1 MKKYALNIDDRKV
14 LVSRLMELT
23 GLHSRYTFMPRC
35 AYIVGSYTVE
45 KEGTLVIEDSAAP
58 EIIRTLLDEGIIREE
73 GAETPGTPET
83 EATCGEATESECEES
98 DETVDGTEDT
108 QPTVEPG
115 ATAEESPEAQE
126 PVDVDEPMDTVNDT
140 DADEAPA
147 PAEQPTLQDVDEL
160 TISLPM
166 AGHTAQS
173 IRNFL
178 NLMYSRSPLLNKA
191 MGTNFT
197 VSQGLLDTLEQ
208 ATTRTVDEMLDE
220 LKEYRLGAGT
230 TGMTGIQITAE
241 KISLAF
247 AGPLTQEK
255 VRAYTEL
262 CAAMN
267 RMAIA
272 QKRIQAKTVNDAN
285 EKYALRIWLIRLG
298 LNGDEHKTIRKLLMQ
313 NLSGHAAFRTE
324 EDAEKF
330 RVKEKA
336 KRDALKAAKQ
346 GAHGGVSATE
356 ETGPKRQRKPPHS
369 PTVGQTA
376 HPRRRRRERKL
387 LTPYGGRR
395 IRESFFH
402 CTDINS
408 ENVQY
413 QVYFSP

>member
-1 MKKYALNIDDRKV
+1 MKKYALNIEDRKV

-45 KEGTLVIEDSAAP
+45 KEGTLVIEDNAAP

-73 GAETPGTPET
+73 GVETPET
-83 EATCGEATESECEES
+83 EAACGETTESECEES
-98 DETVDGTEDT
+98 DETVDSTEDT
-108 QPTVEPG
+108 QPTEESG
-115 ATAEESPEAQE
+115 ATAEESPEVQE
-126 PVDVDEPMDTVNDT
+126 PVDEDEPMDTVNDT
-140 DADEAPA
+140 NADEAPV
-147 PAEQPTLQDVDEL
+147 PTEQPTLQDVDEL

-191 MGTNFT
+191 MGTNFS
-197 VSQGLLDTLEQ
+197 VSQGLLDALEQ

-220 LKEYRLGAGT
+220 LEEYRLGAGN
-230 TGMTGIQITAE
+230 TGMTGISITAE

-247 AGPLTQEK
+247 DGPLTQDK
-255 VRAYTEL
+255 VSAYTEL
-262 CAAMN
+262 CSAMN
-267 RMAIA
+267 RMAVT
-272 QKRIQAKTVNDAN
+272 QKRIQAKTINDAN

-298 LNGDEHKTIRKLLMQ
+298 LNGDEHKAIRKLLMQ

-346 GAHGGVSATE
+346 AAQEGNASAGETAESEAAEPTQPDCGAD
-356 ETGPKRQRKPPHS
+356 
-369 PTVGQTA
+369 TA
-376 HPRRRRRERKL
+376 QMMEA
-387 LTPYGGRR
+387 GA
-395 IRESFFH
+395 
-402 CTDINS
+402 
-408 ENVQY
+408 
-413 QVYFSP
+413 

>member
-45 KEGTLVIEDSAAP
+45 KEGTLVIEDNAAP
-58 EIIRTLLDEGIIREE
+58 EIVRTLLDEGIICEE
-73 GAETPGTPET
+73 GAETSET
-83 EATCGEATESECEES
+83 ETACEESSESECEGS
-98 DETVDGTEDT
+98 DETVDITEDI
-108 QPTVEPG
+108 QPTEEPDT
-115 ATAEESPEAQE
+115 TAEESPEAQE
-126 PVDVDEPMDTVNDT
+126 PVDENEPMDTVNDT

-147 PAEQPTLQDVDEL
+147 PTEQPTLQDVDEL

-166 AGHTAQS
+166 SGHTAQS
-173 IRNFL
+173 LRNFL
-178 NLMYSRSPLLNKA
+178 NLMYSRGPLLNKA

-197 VSQGLLDTLEQ
+197 VSQGLLDALEQ
-208 ATTRTVDEMLDE
+208 ATPHTMSEMLDE

-336 KRDALKAAKQ
+336 KQDALKAAKQ
-346 GAHGGVSATE
+346 AAHGGVSATE
-356 ETGPKRQRKPPHS
+356 ETAEAAAEA
-369 PTVGQTA
+369 PTQPDCGADGAPQTQEA
-376 HPRRRRRERKL
+376 G
-387 LTPYGGRR
+387 T
-395 IRESFFH
+395 
-402 CTDINS
+402 
-408 ENVQY
+408 
-413 QVYFSP
+413 

>member
-1 MKKYALNIDDRKV
+1 MKNVEKWPCYFIDLERYMCYRKQRKGHKAMKKYALNIDDRKV

-45 KEGTLVIEDSAAP
+45 KEGTLVIEDNAAP

-73 GAETPGTPET
+73 GAETPETPET
-83 EATCGEATESECEES
+83 DAACGETTESECEES
-98 DETVDGTEDT
+98 DETVDSTEDT
-108 QPTVEPG
+108 QPTEESG
-115 ATAEESPEAQE
+115 ATAEESPEVQE
-126 PVDVDEPMDTVNDT
+126 PVDESEPMDTVNDT
-140 DADEAPA
+140 NADEAPA
-147 PAEQPTLQDVDEL
+147 PTEQLTLQDVDEL

-166 AGHTAQS
+166 SGHTAQS

-178 NLMYSRSPLLNKA
+178 NLMYSRGPLLNKA
-191 MGTNFT
+191 MGTNFS
-197 VSQGLLDTLEQ
+197 VSNSLLDALEQ
-208 ATTRTVDEMLDE
+208 ATTRTVGELLDE
-220 LKEYRLGAGT
+220 LEEYRLGAGT
-230 TGMTGIQITAE
+230 TGMTGICITAE

-255 VRAYTEL
+255 VSAYTEL

-267 RMAIA
+267 RMASA

-298 LNGDEHKTIRKLLMQ
+298 LNGDEHKSIRKLLMQ

-346 GAHGGVSATE
+346 AAHGGVSAAE
-356 ETGPKRQRKPPHS
+356 ETAEAAAEA
-369 PTVGQTA
+369 PTQPDCGADGAPQA
-376 HPRRRRRERKL
+376 QEA
-387 LTPYGGRR
+387 GA
-395 IRESFFH
+395 
-402 CTDINS
+402 
-408 ENVQY
+408 
-413 QVYFSP
+413 

>member
-1 MKKYALNIDDRKV
+1 MKKYALNIEDRKV

-45 KEGTLVIEDSAAP
+45 KERTLVIEDNAAP

-73 GAETPGTPET
+73 CVETPET
-83 EATCGEATESECEES
+83 EAACGETTESECEES
-98 DETVDGTEDT
+98 DETVDSTEDT
-108 QPTVEPG
+108 QPTEESG
-115 ATAEESPEAQE
+115 ATAEESPEVQE
-126 PVDVDEPMDTVNDT
+126 PVDEDEPMDTVNDT
-140 DADEAPA
+140 DADEAPV
-147 PAEQPTLQDVDEL
+147 PTEQPTLQDVDEL

-220 LKEYRLGAGT
+220 LKEYRLGAGN
-230 TGMTGIQITAE
+230 TGMTGISITAE
-241 KISLAF
+241 KISLTF

-255 VRAYTEL
+255 VSAYTEL
-262 CAAMN
+262 CSAMN
-267 RMAIA
+267 RMAVT
-272 QKRIQAKTVNDAN
+272 QKRIQAKNVNDAN

-313 NLSGHAAFRTE
+313 NLTGHAAFRTK

-336 KRDALKAAKQ
+336 KRDALKVAKQ
-346 GAHGGVSATE
+346 ATHGGVSAAE
-356 ETGPKRQRKPPHS
+356 ETAEAAAEA
-369 PTVGQTA
+369 PTQPDCGADGAPQA
-376 HPRRRRRERKL
+376 QEA
-387 LTPYGGRR
+387 GA
-395 IRESFFH
+395 
-402 CTDINS
+402 
-408 ENVQY
+408 
-413 QVYFSP
+413 

>member
-1 MKKYALNIDDRKV
+1 MKKYALNIEDRKV

-35 AYIVGSYTVE
+35 AYIVGNYTVE
-45 KEGTLVIEDSAAP
+45 KEGTLVIEDNAAP
-58 EIIRTLLDEGIIREE
+58 EIIRTLLDEGIIREA
-73 GAETPGTPET
+73 GAETPETSEPE
-83 EATCGEATESECEES
+83 AACGETTESECEES
-98 DETVDGTEDT
+98 DETVDSTEDT
-108 QPTVEPG
+108 QPTEESG
-115 ATAEESPEAQE
+115 ATAEESPEVQE
-126 PVDVDEPMDTVNDT
+126 PVYEDEPMDTVNDT
-140 DADEAPA
+140 DADEAPV
-147 PAEQPTLQDVDEL
+147 PTEQPTLQDVDEL

-178 NLMYSRSPLLNKA
+178 NLMYSRGPLLNKA
-191 MGTNFT
+191 MGTNFS
-197 VSQGLLDTLEQ
+197 VSNSLLDALEQ

-220 LKEYRLGAGT
+220 LEEYRLGAGT
-230 TGMTGIQITAE
+230 TGMTGICITAE

-247 AGPLTQEK
+247 AGPLTQDK
-255 VRAYTEL
+255 VSAYTEL

-272 QKRIQAKTVNDAN
+272 QERIQAKTVNDAN

-346 GAHGGVSATE
+346 AAHGGVSAAE
-356 ETGPKRQRKPPHS
+356 ETAEAAAEA
-369 PTVGQTA
+369 PTQPDCGADGAPQA
-376 HPRRRRRERKL
+376 QEA
-387 LTPYGGRR
+387 GA
-395 IRESFFH
+395 
-402 CTDINS
+402 
-408 ENVQY
+408 
-413 QVYFSP
+413 

>member
-1 MKKYALNIDDRKV
+1 MKKYALNIEDRKV

-45 KEGTLVIEDSAAP
+45 KEGTLVIEDNAAP
-58 EIIRTLLDEGIIREE
+58 EIIRTLLDESIIREE
-73 GAETPGTPET
+73 GVETPET
-83 EATCGEATESECEES
+83 EAACGETTESECEES
-98 DETVDGTEDT
+98 DETVDSTEDT
-108 QPTVEPG
+108 QPTEESG
-115 ATAEESPEAQE
+115 ATAEESPEVQE
-126 PVDVDEPMDTVNDT
+126 PVDEDEPMDTVNDT
-140 DADEAPA
+140 DADEAPV
-147 PAEQPTLQDVDEL
+147 PTEQPTLQDVDEL

-178 NLMYSRSPLLNKA
+178 NLMYSRGPLLNKA
-191 MGTNFT
+191 MGTNFS
-197 VSQGLLDTLEQ
+197 VSNSLLDALEQ
-208 ATTRTVDEMLDE
+208 ASTRTVEEMLDE
-220 LKEYRLGAGT
+220 LEEYRLGAGT
-230 TGMTGIQITAE
+230 TGMTGISITAE
-241 KISLAF
+241 KISLTF

-255 VRAYTEL
+255 VSAYTEL
-262 CAAMN
+262 CSAMN
-267 RMAIA
+267 RMAVT

-346 GAHGGVSATE
+346 AAHGGVSATE
-356 ETGPKRQRKPPHS
+356 ETAEA
-369 PTVGQTA
+369 PTQPDCGADGAPQA
-376 HPRRRRRERKL
+376 QEA
-387 LTPYGGRR
+387 GA
-395 IRESFFH
+395 
-402 CTDINS
+402 
-408 ENVQY
+408 
-413 QVYFSP
+413 

>member
-45 KEGTLVIEDSAAP
+45 KEGTLVIEDNAAP

-73 GAETPGTPET
+73 GAETPETSET
-83 EATCGEATESECEES
+83 ETACEESSESECEGS
-98 DETVDGTEDT
+98 DETVDITEDI
-108 QPTVEPG
+108 QPTEEPDT
-115 ATAEESPEAQE
+115 TAVESPEAQE
-126 PVDVDEPMDTVNDT
+126 PVDENKPMDTVNDT

-147 PAEQPTLQDVDEL
+147 PTEQPTLQDVDEL

-178 NLMYSRSPLLNKA
+178 NLMYSRGPLLNKA
-191 MGTNFT
+191 MGTNFS
-197 VSQGLLDTLEQ
+197 VSNSLLDALEQ
-208 ATTRTVDEMLDE
+208 ASTRTVEEMLDE
-220 LKEYRLGAGT
+220 LEEYRLGAGT

-241 KISLAF
+241 KISLTF

-255 VRAYTEL
+255 VSAYTEL
-262 CAAMN
+262 CSAMN
-267 RMAIA
+267 RMAVT

-313 NLSGHAAFRTE
+313 NLTGHAAFRTK

-336 KRDALKAAKQ
+336 KRDALKVAKQ
-346 GAHGGVSATE
+346 ATHGGVSAAEKTAE
-356 ETGPKRQRKPPHS
+356 AAAEA
-369 PTVGQTA
+369 PTQPDCGADGAPQA
-376 HPRRRRRERKL
+376 QEA
-387 LTPYGGRR
+387 GA
-395 IRESFFH
+395 
-402 CTDINS
+402 
-408 ENVQY
+408 
-413 QVYFSP
+413 

>member
-45 KEGTLVIEDSAAP
+45 KEGTLVIEDNAAP

-73 GAETPGTPET
+73 SVETPET
-83 EATCGEATESECEES
+83 EAACGETTESECEES
-98 DETVDGTEDT
+98 DETVDSTEDT
-108 QPTVEPG
+108 QPTEESG
-115 ATAEESPEAQE
+115 ATAEESPEVQE
-126 PVDVDEPMDTVNDT
+126 PVDEDEPMDTVNDT
-140 DADEAPA
+140 NADEAPA
-147 PAEQPTLQDVDEL
+147 PTEQPTLQDVDEL

-166 AGHTAQS
+166 SGHTAQS

-178 NLMYSRSPLLNKA
+178 NLMYSRGPLLNKA
-191 MGTNFT
+191 MGTNFS
-197 VSQGLLDTLEQ
+197 VSNSLLDALEQ

-220 LKEYRLGAGT
+220 LEEYRLGAGT
-230 TGMTGIQITAE
+230 TGMTGICITAE

-247 AGPLTQEK
+247 AGPLTQDK
-255 VRAYTEL
+255 VSAYTEL
-262 CAAMN
+262 CSAMN
-267 RMAIA
+267 RMAVT

-298 LNGDEHKTIRKLLMQ
+298 LNGDEHKTLRKILMQ

-346 GAHGGVSATE
+346 AAHGGVSAAE
-356 ETGPKRQRKPPHS
+356 ETAEA
-369 PTVGQTA
+369 TA
-376 HPRRRRRERKL
+376 EASTQPDCGADGAPQAQEAG
-387 LTPYGGRR
+387 T
-395 IRESFFH
+395 
-402 CTDINS
+402 
-408 ENVQY
+408 
-413 QVYFSP
+413 

>member
-45 KEGTLVIEDSAAP
+45 KEGTLVIEDNAAP

-73 GAETPGTPET
+73 GAETPETSET
-83 EATCGEATESECEES
+83 ETACEESSESECEGS
-98 DETVDGTEDT
+98 DETVDITEDI
-108 QPTVEPG
+108 QPTEEPDT
-115 ATAEESPEAQE
+115 TAVESPEAQE
-126 PVDVDEPMDTVNDT
+126 PVDENKPMDTVNDT

-147 PAEQPTLQDVDEL
+147 PTEQPTLQDVDEL

-178 NLMYSRSPLLNKA
+178 NLMYSRGPLLNKA
-191 MGTNFT
+191 MGTNFS
-197 VSQGLLDTLEQ
+197 VSNSLLDALEQ
-208 ATTRTVDEMLDE
+208 ASTRTVEEMLDE
-220 LKEYRLGAGT
+220 LEEYRLGAGT
-230 TGMTGIQITAE
+230 TGMTGISITAE
-241 KISLAF
+241 KISLTF

-255 VRAYTEL
+255 VSAYTEL
-262 CAAMN
+262 CSAMN
-267 RMAIA
+267 RMAVT

-313 NLSGHAAFRTE
+313 NLTGHAAFRTK

-336 KRDALKAAKQ
+336 KRDALKVAKQ
-346 GAHGGVSATE
+346 ATHGGVSAAE
-356 ETGPKRQRKPPHS
+356 ETAEAAAEA
-369 PTVGQTA
+369 PTQPDCGADGAPQA
-376 HPRRRRRERKL
+376 QEA
-387 LTPYGGRR
+387 GA
-395 IRESFFH
+395 
-402 CTDINS
+402 
-408 ENVQY
+408 
-413 QVYFSP
+413 

>member
-83 EATCGEATESECEES
+83 EATCGESTESECEES

-115 ATAEESPEAQE
+115 ATAEESPEVQE
-126 PVDVDEPMDTVNDT
+126 PVDEDEPMDTVNDT
-140 DADEAPA
+140 DADEAPV
-147 PAEQPTLQDVDEL
+147 PTEQPTLQDVDEL

-178 NLMYSRSPLLNKA
+178 NLMYSRGPLLNKA
-191 MGTNFT
+191 MGTNFS
-197 VSQGLLDTLEQ
+197 VSNSLLDALEQ
-208 ATTRTVDEMLDE
+208 ASTRTVEEMLDE
-220 LKEYRLGAGT
+220 LEEYRLGAGT
-230 TGMTGIQITAE
+230 TGMTGISITAE
-241 KISLAF
+241 KISLTF

-255 VRAYTEL
+255 VSAYTEL
-262 CAAMN
+262 CSAMN
-267 RMAIA
+267 RMAVT

-298 LNGDEHKTIRKLLMQ
+298 LNGDEHKAIRKLLMQ

-346 GAHGGVSATE
+346 AAQGGVSAAE
-356 ETGPKRQRKPPHS
+356 ETAEAAAEA
-369 PTVGQTA
+369 PTQPDCGADGAPQA
-376 HPRRRRRERKL
+376 QEA
-387 LTPYGGRR
+387 GA
-395 IRESFFH
+395 
-402 CTDINS
+402 
-408 ENVQY
+408 
-413 QVYFSP
+413 

>member
-45 KEGTLVIEDSAAP
+45 KEGTLVIEDNAAP

-73 GAETPGTPET
+73 GAETPETSET
-83 EATCGEATESECEES
+83 ETACEESSESECEGS
-98 DETVDGTEDT
+98 DETVDITEDI
-108 QPTVEPG
+108 QPTEEPDT
-115 ATAEESPEAQE
+115 TAEESPEALE
-126 PVDVDEPMDTVNDT
+126 PVDENEPMDTVNDT

-147 PAEQPTLQDVDEL
+147 PTEQPTLQDVDEL
-160 TISLPM
+160 TISLSM
-166 AGHTAQS
+166 SGHTAQS
-173 IRNFL
+173 LRNFL
-178 NLMYSRSPLLNKA
+178 NLMYSRGPLLNKA

-197 VSQGLLDTLEQ
+197 VSQGLLDALEQ
-208 ATTRTVDEMLDE
+208 ATPHTMSEMLDE
-220 LKEYRLGAGT
+220 LKEYRLAAGT

-313 NLSGHAAFRTE
+313 KLSGHAAFRTE

-346 GAHGGVSATE
+346 AAHGGVSATE
-356 ETGPKRQRKPPHS
+356 ETAEAAAEA
-369 PTVGQTA
+369 PTQPDCGADGAPQA
-376 HPRRRRRERKL
+376 
-387 LTPYGGRR
+387 
-395 IRESFFH
+395 
-402 CTDINS
+402 
-408 ENVQY
+408 Q
-413 QVYFSP
+413 

>member
-45 KEGTLVIEDSAAP
+45 KEGTLVIEDNAAP

-73 GAETPGTPET
+73 GVETPET
-83 EATCGEATESECEES
+83 EAACGETTESECEES
-98 DETVDGTEDT
+98 DETVDSTEDT
-108 QPTVEPG
+108 QPTEESG
-115 ATAEESPEAQE
+115 ATAEESPEVQE
-126 PVDVDEPMDTVNDT
+126 PVDEDEPMDTVNDT
-140 DADEAPA
+140 DGDEAPV
-147 PAEQPTLQDVDEL
+147 PTEQPTLQDVDEL

-178 NLMYSRSPLLNKA
+178 NLMYSRGPLLNKA
-191 MGTNFT
+191 MGTNFS
-197 VSQGLLDTLEQ
+197 VSNSLLDALEQ
-208 ATTRTVDEMLDE
+208 ASTRTVEEMLDE
-220 LKEYRLGAGT
+220 LEEYRLGAGT
-230 TGMTGIQITAE
+230 TGMTGISITAE
-241 KISLAF
+241 KISLTF
-247 AGPLTQEK
+247 AGPLTQDK

-262 CAAMN
+262 CSAMN
-267 RMAIA
+267 RMAVT

-313 NLSGHAAFRTE
+313 NLTGHAAFRTE

-336 KRDALKAAKQ
+336 KRDALKVAKQ
-346 GAHGGVSATE
+346 ATHCGASAAE
-356 ETGPKRQRKPPHS
+356 ETAETAAEA
-369 PTVGQTA
+369 PTQPDCGADGAPQAQEAGT
-376 HPRRRRRERKL
+376 
-387 LTPYGGRR
+387 
-395 IRESFFH
+395 
-402 CTDINS
+402 
-408 ENVQY
+408 
-413 QVYFSP
+413 

>member
-1 MKKYALNIDDRKV
+1 MKKYALNIEDRKV

-45 KEGTLVIEDSAAP
+45 KEGTLVIEDNAAP

-73 GAETPGTPET
+73 GVETPET
-83 EATCGEATESECEES
+83 EAACVETTESECEES
-98 DETVDGTEDT
+98 DENVDSTEDT
-108 QPTVEPG
+108 QPTEESG
-115 ATAEESPEAQE
+115 ATAEESPEVQE
-126 PVDVDEPMDTVNDT
+126 PVDESEPMDTVNDT
-140 DADEAPA
+140 DPDEAPV
-147 PAEQPTLQDVDEL
+147 PTEQPTLQDVDEL

-178 NLMYSRSPLLNKA
+178 NLMYSRGPLLNKA
-191 MGTNFT
+191 MGTNFS
-197 VSQGLLDTLEQ
+197 VSNSLLDALEQ

-220 LKEYRLGAGT
+220 LEEYRLGAGS
-230 TGMTGIQITAE
+230 TGMTGICITAE

-247 AGPLTQEK
+247 AGPLTQDK
-255 VRAYTEL
+255 VSAYTEL

-346 GAHGGVSATE
+346 AAQGGVSAAE
-356 ETGPKRQRKPPHS
+356 ETAEAAAEA
-369 PTVGQTA
+369 PTQPDCGADSAPQAQETGA
-376 HPRRRRRERKL
+376 
-387 LTPYGGRR
+387 
-395 IRESFFH
+395 
-402 CTDINS
+402 
-408 ENVQY
+408 
-413 QVYFSP
+413 

>member
-1 MKKYALNIDDRKV
+1 M
-14 LVSRLMELT
+14 
-23 GLHSRYTFMPRC
+23 
-35 AYIVGSYTVE
+35 
-45 KEGTLVIEDSAAP
+45 IEDNAAP

-73 GAETPGTPET
+73 GAETPETSET
-83 EATCGEATESECEES
+83 ETACEESSESECEGS
-98 DETVDGTEDT
+98 DETVDITEDI
-108 QPTVEPG
+108 QPTEEPDT
-115 ATAEESPEAQE
+115 TAEESPEALE
-126 PVDVDEPMDTVNDT
+126 PVDENEPMDTVNDT

-147 PAEQPTLQDVDEL
+147 PTEQPTLQDVDEL

-166 AGHTAQS
+166 SGHTAQS

-178 NLMYSRSPLLNKA
+178 NLVYSRGPLLNKA

-197 VSQGLLDTLEQ
+197 VSQGLLDALEQ
-208 ATTRTVDEMLDE
+208 ATPHTVSEMLDE
-220 LKEYRLGAGT
+220 LEEYRLGAGT

-255 VRAYTEL
+255 VSAYTEL

-336 KRDALKAAKQ
+336 KRDALKAAKE
-346 GAHGGVSATE
+346 GAHGGVSAAE
-356 ETGPKRQRKPPHS
+356 ETAEATAEA
-369 PTVGQTA
+369 PTQPDCGADGAPQA
-376 HPRRRRRERKL
+376 QEA
-387 LTPYGGRR
+387 GA
-395 IRESFFH
+395 
-402 CTDINS
+402 
-408 ENVQY
+408 
-413 QVYFSP
+413 

>member
-1 MKKYALNIDDRKV
+1 MKNVEKWPCYFIDLERYMCYRKQRKGHKAMKKYALNIDDRKV

-45 KEGTLVIEDSAAP
+45 KEGTLVIEDNAAP

-73 GAETPGTPET
+73 GAETPETPET
-83 EATCGEATESECEES
+83 DAACGETTESECEES
-98 DETVDGTEDT
+98 DETVDSTEDT
-108 QPTVEPG
+108 QPTEESG
-115 ATAEESPEAQE
+115 ATAEESPEVQE
-126 PVDVDEPMDTVNDT
+126 PVDESEPMVTVNDT
-140 DADEAPA
+140 NADEAPA
-147 PAEQPTLQDVDEL
+147 PTEQLTLQDVDEL

-166 AGHTAQS
+166 SGHTAQS

-178 NLMYSRSPLLNKA
+178 NLMYSRGPLLNKA
-191 MGTNFT
+191 MGTNFS
-197 VSQGLLDTLEQ
+197 VSNSLLDALEQ
-208 ATTRTVDEMLDE
+208 ATTRTVGELLDE
-220 LKEYRLGAGT
+220 LEEYRLGAGT
-230 TGMTGIQITAE
+230 TGMTGICITAE

-255 VRAYTEL
+255 VSAYTEL

-267 RMAIA
+267 RMASA

-298 LNGDEHKTIRKLLMQ
+298 LNGDEHKSIRKLLMQ

-346 GAHGGVSATE
+346 AAHGGVSAAE
-356 ETGPKRQRKPPHS
+356 ETAEAAAEA
-369 PTVGQTA
+369 PTQPDCGA
-376 HPRRRRRERKL
+376 DGAPRAQEA
-387 LTPYGGRR
+387 GA
-395 IRESFFH
+395 
-402 CTDINS
+402 
-408 ENVQY
+408 
-413 QVYFSP
+413 

>member
-45 KEGTLVIEDSAAP
+45 KEGTLVIEDNAAP

-73 GAETPGTPET
+73 GAETSET
-83 EATCGEATESECEES
+83 ETACEESSESECEGS
-98 DETVDGTEDT
+98 DETVDITEDI
-108 QPTVEPG
+108 QPTEEPDT
-115 ATAEESPEAQE
+115 TAVESPEAQE
-126 PVDVDEPMDTVNDT
+126 PVDENKPMDTVNDT

-147 PAEQPTLQDVDEL
+147 PTEQPTLQDVDEL

-178 NLMYSRSPLLNKA
+178 NLMYSRGPLLNKA
-191 MGTNFT
+191 MGTNFS
-197 VSQGLLDTLEQ
+197 VSNSLLDALEQ
-208 ATTRTVDEMLDE
+208 ASTRTVEEMLDE
-220 LKEYRLGAGT
+220 LEEYRLGAGT

-241 KISLAF
+241 KISLTF

-255 VRAYTEL
+255 VSAYTEL
-262 CAAMN
+262 CSAMN
-267 RMAIA
+267 RMAVT

-313 NLSGHAAFRTE
+313 NLTGHAAFRTK

-336 KRDALKAAKQ
+336 KRDALKVAKQ
-346 GAHGGVSATE
+346 ATHGGVSAAE
-356 ETGPKRQRKPPHS
+356 ETAEAAAEA
-369 PTVGQTA
+369 PTRPDCGADGAPQA
-376 HPRRRRRERKL
+376 QEA
-387 LTPYGGRR
+387 GA
-395 IRESFFH
+395 
-402 CTDINS
+402 
-408 ENVQY
+408 
-413 QVYFSP
+413 